1 MSQQHLLN
9 TVGMLKRWGRAMM
22 MREWMHLMAYV
33 ESDPPVGAFA
43 VAECEIHVLE
53 AMLFDGEE
61 SDSYVI
67 AKQPLYENM
76 ILELE

>member
-1 MSQQHLLN
+1 
-9 TVGMLKRWGRAMM
+9 
-22 MREWMHLMAYV
+22 MHLMAYV